1 MKKLIELYIG
11 ESIAEFHQREMANLV
26 LWIKTSAMEFIT
38 LAYVIFVIYIGYKTF
53 FNAKQE
59 NYLQL
64 YVSTTIY
71 VVLRLFWKI
80 QFRV

>member
-1 MKKLIELYIG
+1 
-11 ESIAEFHQREMANLV
+11 
-26 LWIKTSAMEFIT
+26 MEFIT